1 MPSIFTHPAPAIALA
16 AGLGQTVIPPR
27 LAVAMIIAAVL
38 PDLDVVSFAFGVQY
52 AEALGHRGL
61 SHSLV
66 FALGIA
72 ALAFL
77 TAPLLRAKR
86 MTAFFA
92 ILFAVL
98 SHIALDAATTGGL
111 GVAFFWPFDETRHFL
126 SWRPIVVSPFSPKA
140 FFSEWGKRVIL
151 SELRWVW
158 GPCII
163 FALAGILLRRK
174 NRISPH
180 CKNNKS

>member
-1 MPSIFTHPAPAIALA
+1 MPSVFTHPAPAIALA

-77 TAPLLRAKR
+77 TAPQIGRASCR
-86 MTAFFA
+86 
-92 ILFAVL
+92 
-98 SHIALDAATTGGL
+98 
-111 GVAFFWPFDETRHFL
+111 E
-126 SWRPIVVSPFSPKA
+126 
-140 FFSEWGKRVIL
+140 RV
-151 SELRWVW
+151 
-158 GPCII
+158 
-163 FALAGILLRRK
+163 
-174 NRISPH
+174 
-180 CKNNKS
+180 